1 MKRTLLHRIA
11 EALRS
16 TDHDPASAEP
26 TDEPDAV
33 RPAESPET
41 VRPAEPLPPCQRRV
55 KVSFE
60 EVLAA
65 RGYSYPYMRRRLAP
79 PSDAKRARRAAEAA
93 IGRAGQEVL

>member
-16 TDHDPASAEP
+16 TDHDPAPAEP
-26 TDEPDAV
+26 PDEPD
-33 RPAESPET
+33 T

-55 KVSFE
+55 RVTLD

-65 RGYSYPYMRRRLAP
+65 RGFTYPYMRRRLLP
-79 PSDAKRARRAAEAA
+79 PFDVERARRAAEAA
-93 IGRAGQEVL
+93 IGWAGQDVLWPD